1 MRVKVERIGGHLVPV
16 CPGASRMHVAFDHV
30 TALLTLTCLFCGER
44 TLRFLVVCDEFEVRH
59 RKRCRL
65 REIRS
70 VGVGLEAHPVLVGL
84 GRGDDRVAMGPV
96 MRTTRRCPCC

>member
-1 MRVKVERIGGHLVPV
+1 MRATFTNMDGHLVPV
-16 CPGASRMHVAFDHV
+16 CLGRMHVEFDPV
-30 TALLTLTCLFCGER
+30 TALLTLTCPFCGER

-70 VGVGLEAHPVLVGL
+70 VGVGLEGHPVLVGRGAVMIVL
-84 GRGDDRVAMGPV
+84 QWGR
-96 MRTTRRCPCC
+96 